1 MNKTIYSYLSRN
13 KSKYIMTSALS
24 RSFHGERTL
33 GEGAYPGSG
42 GNLNSVYAGDGQYD
56 KQPGY
61 DSGYPVGH
69 FPAGRLPSG
78 SEKQEFR
85 ISDSTAFNN
94 LRGIAK
100 TNFPFDPYP
109 SQDHPNQHASALAD
123 NFQQTDISG
132 VSSLLPGKYSYN
144 NQQGSLGK
152 QILQEFDAGTSTYN
166 SLPWAETEY
175 AVDNADTTRKL
186 TSNNRQIG
194 QNWQAQEGINPQSIA
209 EQYKMAFASPAEQDV
224 PLTPFHKTYPNFG
237 VGKVD
242 YGFQEPGADKASEEI
257 IRAYHAVLPEGQ
269 LAGTKK
275 ELMPVFSGINQEA
288 VEQRPIL
295 QSLGKAKNTLWLG
308 GVTELPDEL
317 RVDPRTS
324 LLSGSNI
331 PTGVEQTAGELASA
345 LDTLGYYK
353 GANGLGS
360 GNPYGSPLPQTK
372 VIAGGQAP
380 QMSPSFYGYQSYT
393 SDEPLV
399 FSNDGGYAYTS
410 NDSAIIDQ

>member
-1 MNKTIYSYLSRN
+1 MSTTTLSQV
-13 KSKYIMTSALS
+13 
-24 RSFHGERTL
+24 FHGM
-33 GEGAYPGSG
+33 GDDGGPVPGDG
-42 GNLNSVYAGDGQYD
+42 GNLNSVYSGWGEYE
-56 KQPGY
+56 KMPGY
-61 DSGYPVGH
+61 DEGYKIGH

-78 SEKQEFR
+78 AEKQEFR

-100 TNFPFDPYP
+100 TSFPFDPYP
-109 SQDHPNQHASALAD
+109 SQDHPNMQASSLAD

-152 QILQEFDAGTSTYN
+152 EILMEFDAGTSTYN
-166 SLPWAETEY
+166 SLPWAESAHGVTNTDSLRRLS
-175 AVDNADTTRKL
+175 ANSRNFAGDD
-186 TSNNRQIG
+186 
-194 QNWQAQEGINPQSIA
+194 WQTQEGIRPQSIA
-209 EQYKMAFASPAEQDV
+209 EQFKEAFASPALQDL

-237 VGKVD
+237 EGRVD

-269 LAGTKK
+269 LAGAKK

-288 VEQRPIL
+288 VEQRPVL
-295 QSLGKAKNTLWLG
+295 QSLGKIKNTLYLG

-317 RVDPRTS
+317 RIDPRTS
-324 LLSGSNI
+324 LLAGSNI

-345 LDTLGYYK
+345 LETLGFYQ
-353 GANGLGS
+353 GANGLTTGS
-360 GNPYGSPLPQTK
+360 PYGAPLPPTRT
-372 VIAGGQAP
+372 ITGGSPAVA
-380 QMSPSFYGYQSYT
+380 PSFYERTTYM

-399 FSNDGGYAYTS
+399 FGGTGYAMTS
-410 NDSAIIDQ
+410 NDPRVIDQ

>member
-1 MNKTIYSYLSRN
+1 MPGWDEGYMIG
-13 KSKYIMTSALS
+13 KY
-24 RSFHGERTL
+24 
-33 GEGAYPGSG
+33 
-42 GNLNSVYAGDGQYD
+42 
-56 KQPGY
+56 
-61 DSGYPVGH
+61 
-69 FPAGRLPSG
+69 PAGRLPSG
-78 SEKQEFR
+78 TEKQEFR

-100 TNFPFDPYP
+100 TAFPFDPYP
-109 SQDHPNQHASALAD
+109 SQDSPNQRASALAD

-152 QILQEFDAGTSTYN
+152 QILEEFDAGTSTYN
-166 SLPWAETEY
+166 SLPWAESEY
-175 AVDNADTTRKL
+175 AVGNMDTTRKL
-186 TSNNRQIG
+186 TGHNRQIG
-194 QNWQAQEGINPQSIA
+194 QNWQSQEGINPQSIA
-209 EQYKMAFASPAEQDV
+209 EQYKMAFASPAQQDV
-224 PLTPFHKTYPNFG
+224 PLSPWARTYPNFG

-242 YGFQEPGADKASEEI
+242 YGFSSPGSDKASEEI

-295 QSLGKAKNTLWLG
+295 QSLGKLKNTLWLG

-317 RVDPRTS
+317 RQDPRTS

-331 PTGVEQTAGELASA
+331 PSGVEQTAGELASA
-345 LDTLGYYK
+345 LDTLGFYK
-353 GANGLGS
+353 GANGLSTGD
-360 GNPYGSPLPQTK
+360 PYGAPLPPTR
-372 VIAGGQAP
+372 VIAGGQTP
-380 QMSPSFYGYQSYT
+380 MMSPSFYGYDSYM

-399 FSNDGGYAYTS
+399 FGSSGYEYTS
-410 NDSAIIDQ
+410 NDPNIINQ

>member
-1 MNKTIYSYLSRN
+1 
-13 KSKYIMTSALS
+13 MTTALS
-24 RSFHGERTL
+24 QAFHGQRTA
-33 GEGAYPGSG
+33 GESSVPGDG
-42 GNLNSVYAGDGQYD
+42 GNLNTVYEGWGEFGPPLPGFDAGYQT
-56 KQPGY
+56 
-61 DSGYPVGH
+61 GH
-69 FPAGRLPSG
+69 FPAGQLPSG

-100 TNFPFDPYP
+100 TSFPFDPYP
-109 SQDHPNQHASALAD
+109 SQDHPNMQASALAD
-123 NFQQTDISG
+123 NFQQSDISG

-166 SLPWAETEY
+166 SLPWAESED
-175 AVDNADTTRKL
+175 AVGNQDSTRRLTTK
-186 TSNNRQIG
+186 NRSAG
-194 QNWQAQEGINPQSIA
+194 QNWQSQEGINPQSIA

-295 QSLGKAKNTLWLG
+295 QSLGKVKSTLYLG

-317 RVDPRTS
+317 RIDPRQG

-331 PTGVEQTAGELASA
+331 PSGVEQTAGELASA
-345 LDTLGYYK
+345 LDTLGFYK
-353 GANGLGS
+353 GANGLNTGD
-360 GNPYGSPLPQTK
+360 PYGAPLTGSRTL
-372 VIAGGQAP
+372 AGAAP
-380 QMSPSFYGYQSYT
+380 QMSPSFYGYDTYA

-399 FSNDGGYAYTS
+399 FGGSGYEYTS
-410 NDSAIIDQ
+410 TDPTILSQ

>member
-1 MNKTIYSYLSRN
+1 
-13 KSKYIMTSALS
+13 MTTALS
-24 RSFHGERTL
+24 QAFHGKPTA
-33 GEGAYPGSG
+33 GEGPVPGSG
-42 GNLNSVYAGDGQYD
+42 GNLDSVYSGWGQYE
-56 KQPGY
+56 KMPGW
-61 DSGYPVGH
+61 DEGYSTGH
-69 FPAGRLPSG
+69 FPAGRIPSG

-100 TNFPFDPYP
+100 TSFPFQPYP
-109 SQDHPNQHASALAD
+109 STDHPNQRASALSD

-166 SLPWAETEY
+166 SLPTAESEY
-175 AVDNADTTRKL
+175 AITNNDSTRKL
-186 TSNNRQIG
+186 TGNNRQIG
-194 QNWQAQEGINPQSIA
+194 QNWQAQEGIQPQSIA
-209 EQYKMAFASPAEQDV
+209 EQFKEAFASPGEQDV

-242 YGFQEPGADKASEEI
+242 YGFQEPGADEASAEI

-269 LAGTKK
+269 LAGSKK

-295 QSLGKAKNTLWLG
+295 QSLGRIKNTLWLG

-317 RVDPRTS
+317 RISPTTS

-345 LDTLGYYK
+345 LDILGYYK
-353 GANGLGS
+353 GANGLSTGD
-360 GNPYGSPLPQTK
+360 PYGAPLPPTRTL
-372 VIAGGQAP
+372 AGTTP
-380 QMSPSFYGYQSYT
+380 TMSPAFYAPDTNFS
-393 SDEPLV
+393 SEPLT
-399 FSNDGGYAYTS
+399 FSSSGGYSFTS
-410 NDSAIIDQ
+410 TESGMMGQ

>member
-1 MNKTIYSYLSRN
+1 
-13 KSKYIMTSALS
+13 MTTALS
-24 RSFHGERTL
+24 RSFHGDRGM
-33 GEGAYPGSG
+33 GEGPTPGSG
-42 GNLNSVYAGDGQYD
+42 GNLNSVYAGDGQYE
-56 KQPGY
+56 KMPGW
-61 DSGYPVGH
+61 DQGYPTGH

-78 SEKQEFR
+78 SERQEFR

-100 TNFPFDPYP
+100 TAFPFDPYP
-109 SQDHPNQHASALAD
+109 SQDHPNQQASALAD

-166 SLPWAETEY
+166 SLPWAESEW
-175 AVDNADTTRKL
+175 AVDNQDTTRKL
-186 TSNNRQIG
+186 SSSNQAAG

-209 EQYKMAFASPAEQDV
+209 EQYKDSFASPAQQDV

-288 VEQRPIL
+288 IEQRPIL
-295 QSLGKAKNTLWLG
+295 QSLGKIKNTLWLG

-317 RVDPRTS
+317 RQDPRTS

-345 LDTLGYYK
+345 LDTLGFYK
-353 GANGLGS
+353 GANGLTTGD
-360 GNPYGSPLPQTK
+360 PYGKPLPPTK

-380 QMSPSFYGYQSYT
+380 HMSSSFYGYDTYM
-393 SDEPLV
+393 SDEPLIWA
-399 FSNDGGYAYTS
+399 SSGYEYTS
-410 NDSAIIDQ
+410 NDPAIINQ

>member
-1 MNKTIYSYLSRN
+1 MA
-13 KSKYIMTSALS
+13 TSALS
-24 RSFHGERTL
+24 QAFHGA
-33 GEGAYPGSG
+33 GNDGGPVPGDG
-42 GNLNSVYAGDGQYD
+42 GNLNTVYSGWGQYEEM
-56 KQPGY
+56 PGY
-61 DSGYPVGH
+61 DQGYQVGQ

-78 SEKQEFR
+78 AEKQEFR

-100 TNFPFDPYP
+100 ESFPFDPYP
-109 SQDHPNQHASALAD
+109 SQDHPNMQASSLAD

-166 SLPWAETEY
+166 SLPWAASEW
-175 AVDNADTTRKL
+175 AVTNEDTFRKL
-186 TSNNRQIG
+186 GSASENFSGLNM
-194 QNWQAQEGINPQSIA
+194 QAQEGIMPQSIA
-209 EQYKMAFASPAEQDV
+209 EQFRDAFASPAEQNL

-237 VGKVD
+237 TGTVD
-242 YGFQEPGADKASEEI
+242 YGFQEPGADAASEEI

-269 LAGTKK
+269 LAGSKK

-295 QSLGKAKNTLWLG
+295 QSLGKNKNTLYLG
-308 GVTELPDEL
+308 GVVELPDEL
-317 RVDPRTS
+317 RIDPRTS
-324 LLSGSNI
+324 LLAGSNI

-345 LDTLGYYK
+345 LDTLGFYR
-353 GANGLGS
+353 GANGLETGD
-360 GNPYGSPLPQTK
+360 PYGAPLPPTK
-372 VIAGGQAP
+372 TIAGGAP
-380 QMSPSFYGYQSYT
+380 QVNPTFYERDTYM

-399 FSNDGGYAYTS
+399 FGGSGYSMTS
-410 NDSAIIDQ
+410 NDPRIIYQ

>member
-1 MNKTIYSYLSRN
+1 MTTTLSQ
-13 KSKYIMTSALS
+13 A
-24 RSFHGERTL
+24 FHGQRMA
-33 GEGAYPGSG
+33 GEGPVPGDG
-42 GNLNSVYAGDGQYD
+42 GNLQTVYEGWGEFE
-56 KQPGY
+56 KMPGF
-61 DSGYPVGH
+61 DEGYQTGH

-100 TNFPFDPYP
+100 TSFPFDPYP
-109 SQDHPNQHASALAD
+109 SQDHPNQRASALAD
-123 NFQQTDISG
+123 NFQQTDMSG

-166 SLPWAETEY
+166 SLPWAESEDAITNE
-175 AVDNADTTRKL
+175 DTTRKL
-186 TSNNRQIG
+186 TSANRTQG
-194 QNWQAQEGINPQSIA
+194 QNWQAQEGIMPQSIA
-209 EQYKMAFASPAEQDV
+209 QQFKQSFTSPEEQSV

-237 VGKVD
+237 DGKVD

-295 QSLGKAKNTLWLG
+295 QSLGKIKNTLYLG

-317 RVDPRTS
+317 RIDPRQS

-345 LDTLGYYK
+345 LDTLGFYK
-353 GANGLGS
+353 GANGLNTGD
-360 GNPYGSPLPQTK
+360 PYGAPLQGSRTLS
-372 VIAGGQAP
+372 GGAP
-380 QMSPSFYGYQSYT
+380 QMSPHFYGYDTYMSE
-393 SDEPLV
+393 EPLV
-399 FSNDGGYAYTS
+399 FGSSGYEYTS
-410 NDSAIIDQ
+410 NEPAIMNQ

>member
-1 MNKTIYSYLSRN
+1 
-13 KSKYIMTSALS
+13 MTSTLS
-24 RSFHGERTL
+24 QAFHGQRMA
-33 GEGAYPGSG
+33 GEGPVPGSG
-42 GNLNSVYAGDGQYD
+42 GNLDTVYSGWGQYE
-56 KQPGY
+56 KMPGW
-61 DSGYPVGH
+61 DEGYPVGH

-100 TNFPFDPYP
+100 TSFPFDPYP
-109 SQDHPNQHASALAD
+109 SQDHPNQRASALSD
-123 NFQQTDISG
+123 NFQQTDLSG

-166 SLPWAETEY
+166 SLPWAESAY
-175 AVDNADTTRKL
+175 AIDNQDTTRRL
-186 TSNNRQIG
+186 TKGFRAEGLNE
-194 QNWQAQEGINPQSIA
+194 QAQEGINPQSIA
-209 EQYKMAFASPAEQDV
+209 EQYRESFASPAEQDV

-275 ELMPVFSGINQEA
+275 ELMPVFSGVNQEA

-295 QSLGKAKNTLWLG
+295 QSLGKIKNTLYLG

-317 RVDPRTS
+317 RIDPRQS
-324 LLSGSNI
+324 LISGSNV
-331 PTGVEQTAGELASA
+331 PTGVVQTAGELASA
-345 LDTLGYYK
+345 LDTLGFYK
-353 GANGLGS
+353 GANGLNTGD
-360 GNPYGSPLPQTK
+360 PYGQPLGPTRTL
-372 VIAGGQAP
+372 AGGAP
-380 QMSPSFYGYQSYT
+380 QMSPAFYGYDTYM

-399 FSNDGGYAYTS
+399 FGSQGYEYTS
-410 NDSAIIDQ
+410 NDPSIISQ